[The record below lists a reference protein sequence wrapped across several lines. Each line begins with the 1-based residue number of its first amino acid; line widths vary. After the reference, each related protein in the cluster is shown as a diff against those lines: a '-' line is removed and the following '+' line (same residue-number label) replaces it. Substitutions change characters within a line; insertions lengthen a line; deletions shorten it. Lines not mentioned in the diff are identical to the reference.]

1 MNKQNMIR
9 IRWILVALFVLA
21 AGCFYSCGFGGGGQG
36 VQLAG
41 ISGTRAETGTAP
53 ESESSGWQSPKE
65 SGGQSPENSGSQH
78 PEDPGWQLPENS
90 DGQSPEDPGGQSPE
104 NSGGQF
110 PEASGETP
118 SVCYVHVCG
127 QVVHPGVYRLR
138 EGQRIYEAVEAAG
151 GFTSQASR
159 TWLNL
164 AEKVWDGMQVE
175 VPDARTVEAALA
187 ARQEAGLPGSG
198 GPGAEG
204 LSGSGAAG
212 AGGRSSSQGAGAGDS
227 SGTASDRGKVNINT
241 ATRQELMQLKGI
253 GEARAEDIITYRQEQ
268 GYFKTIEDIMKIPGI
283 KDAAFQKIKDDI
295 TV

>member
-21 AGCFYSCGFGGGGQG
+21 AGCFYSCGFGGGGQE
-36 VQLAG
+36 VQLAQ
-41 ISGTRAETGTAP
+41 ISGTGAAP
-53 ESESSGWQSPKE
+53 ESEAFGGQSPE
-65 SGGQSPENSGSQH
+65 TSGGQSPEN
-78 PEDPGWQLPENS
+78 
-90 DGQSPEDPGGQSPE
+90 PGGQSAE
-104 NSGGQF
+104 T
-110 PEASGETP
+110 SGETP

-151 GFTSQASR
+151 GFTPQASR

-187 ARQEAGLPGSG
+187 ARQEAG
-198 GPGAEG
+198 
-204 LSGSGAAG
+204 
-212 AGGRSSSQGAGAGDS
+212 AGDS
-227 SGTASDRGKVNINT
+227 SGTASDRGKININT

-268 GYFKTIEDIMKIPGI
+268 GYFQTIEDIMKVPGI

>member
-21 AGCFYSCGFGGGGQG
+21 AGCFYSCGFGGGGQE
-36 VQLAG
+36 VQLAE
-41 ISGTRAETGTAP
+41 ISGNGAETGTAP
-53 ESESSGWQSPKE
+53 ESEAFGGQSPE
-65 SGGQSPENSGSQH
+65 TSGGQSPEN
-78 PEDPGWQLPENS
+78 
-90 DGQSPEDPGGQSPE
+90 PGGQSA
-104 NSGGQF
+104 
-110 PEASGETP
+110 EASGETP

-212 AGGRSSSQGAGAGDS
+212 AGGRSGSQGAGAGDS
-227 SGTASDRGKVNINT
+227 SGTASDRGKININT